1 MIRVAVVGTG
11 AIARSHAEGFLRFPD
26 RCRITALVDIDLEKA
41 RKLRNELGLDEG
53 GQDAAT
59 GPDGSRGGVQAV
71 DGGSDQVTVLSDYRE
86 LLHATGGDADRSAGP
101 AVDLVSICLP
111 PSLHAEAAIAFLS
124 HGVHVLVEKPMALSL
139 EECDRMV
146 AAAAESGA
154 LLSVVAQNRFTQAM
168 WRLKTVLDTG
178 LLGKALYRRI
188 DSVWWRGA
196 NYYDLTWRGT
206 WASEGGGPTL
216 NHAVHHIDLFLWMAG
231 VPVEV
236 QAVMGNLAHTNS
248 ELEDISLATLRYADG
263 SMAQITSSVIHHGE
277 QQSLEFQG
285 EHAMVS
291 LPWAAAAYTAMG
303 NGFPERNAALE
314 EKLHDAYHNAPELPF
329 EGHTAQVA
337 DVLQAIESGGA
348 PLVDGIAG
356 RTTMELITAIYKAA
370 TTGMPVK
377 LPLGREDPFYTRER
391 FLQQVPR
398 FHTKT
403 RSVESF
409 AETRITL
416 GRDFSR

>member
-1 MIRVAVVGTG
+1 
-11 AIARSHAEGFLRFPD
+11 
-26 RCRITALVDIDLEKA
+26 
-41 RKLRNELGLDEG
+41 
-53 GQDAAT
+53 
-59 GPDGSRGGVQAV
+59 
-71 DGGSDQVTVLSDYRE
+71 
-86 LLHATGGDADRSAGP
+86 
-101 AVDLVSICLP
+101 
-111 PSLHAEAAIAFLS
+111 
-124 HGVHVLVEKPMALSL
+124 MALSL

-146 AAAAESGA
+146 TAATQSGS

-178 LLGKALYRRI
+178 LLGKTLYRRI

-236 QAVMGNLAHTNS
+236 QAVMGNLAHGNS

-277 QQSLEFQG
+277 RQSLEFQG

-291 LPWAAAAYTAMG
+291 LPWAAAAYTALG
-303 NGFPERNAALE
+303 NGFPERNTALE

-337 DVLQAIESGGA
+337 DLLLAIESGGS
-348 PLVDGIAG
+348 PLVDGVAG
-356 RTTMELITAIYKAA
+356 RSTMELITAIYKAA
-370 TTGMPVK
+370 TTGTPVK
-377 LPLGREDPFYTRER
+377 LPLDRDDPFYRRER

-416 GRDFSR
+416 GRDFSK